1 MLSQPSNQ
9 TPQRTSTPHRVEFLG
24 LAACTFAVSALL
36 LSIPLGAPLRSE
48 VSTAL
53 LVFLGAGL
61 ILMRSVGFRFR
72 GVLPVLLFAGA
83 GIASSALSDFPKQS
97 SLRSASGLALLAT
110 FLAAQPIAA
119 TPWAMR
125 VLRGAASV
133 AVFALLIDMMA
144 QVLGGSSLLQSRLAP
159 TGHTRFAG
167 SLPNPNEAACIAILA
182 PLSIAGQS
190 LGSRSLVSRG
200 KHRLVALLHA
210 VFVTASALLVAFY
223 SGSRATFLGVNAAL
237 SMMLW
242 LTRRRAVLGAL
253 SVSALLV
260 LCAWVF
266 DLGSVRARVL
276 DTFAINDDWRLRVWQ
291 VAWHSFLDAPIFG
304 QGPSVFFE
312 VHERARLLPASSG
325 ITPAPGGMPWAHCV
339 PLEILCERGLVGFAC
354 AAWIVTTVLRHLRRA
369 LSHPKTR
376 PTAVPLA
383 SALAA
388 IAIMSLVD
396 LSLMKD
402 WCIYLFALVGG
413 LICGMGRGLGCGLG
427 CEPSPSEASST
438 VPQTTTSCDETS
450 TTVDE
455 SSRSVESIV
464 R

>member
-1 MLSQPSNQ
+1 
-9 TPQRTSTPHRVEFLG
+9 
-24 LAACTFAVSALL
+24 
-36 LSIPLGAPLRSE
+36 
-48 VSTAL
+48 
-53 LVFLGAGL
+53 
-61 ILMRSVGFRFR
+61 
-72 GVLPVLLFAGA
+72 
-83 GIASSALSDFPKQS
+83 
-97 SLRSASGLALLAT
+97 
-110 FLAAQPIAA
+110 
-119 TPWAMR
+119 
-125 VLRGAASV
+125 
-133 AVFALLIDMMA
+133 LLIDMMA
-144 QVLGGSSLLQSRLAP
+144 QVWGGSSLLQPRLAP

-167 SLPNPNEAACIAILA
+167 SLPNPNEVACIAILA

-190 LGSRSLVSRG
+190 LVSRG
-200 KHRLVALLHA
+200 KHRLFALLNV

-237 SMMLW
+237 SMTLW

-260 LCAWVF
+260 LCAWIF

-291 VAWHSFLDAPIFG
+291 VAWHSFLDAPLFG

-312 VHERARLLPASSG
+312 VHERARLLPASSS

-354 AAWIVTTVLRHLRRA
+354 AAWIVTTVLRHLRSA

-383 SALAA
+383 SVIAA

-402 WCIYLFALVGG
+402 WCIYLFALAGG
-413 LICGMGRGLGCGLG
+413 LICGMGRGLG

-438 VPQTTTSCDETS
+438 AAQTTTSRDETS

-455 SSRSVESIV
+455 SSRSAASIV

>member
-1 MLSQPSNQ
+1 VLSQHSIQPLQ
-9 TPQRTSTPHRVEFLG
+9 HTSTPCLVEQLG

-53 LVFLGAGL
+53 LVLLGAGL
-61 ILMRSVGFRFR
+61 ILVRYGGFRFH
-72 GVLPVLLFAGA
+72 GLLPILLFAAA

-97 SLRSASGLALLAT
+97 TARSASGLALLAT
-110 FLAAQPIAA
+110 FFAAQRIVA
-119 TPWAMR
+119 TPWSMR
-125 VLRGAASV
+125 VLRGAASL
-133 AVFALLIDMMA
+133 AVFVLLIDMMA
-144 QVLGGSSLLQSRLAP
+144 QVWGGSSLLQSRLAP

-167 SLPNPNEAACIAILA
+167 SLPNPNEVACIAILA
-182 PLSIAGQS
+182 PLSIAGES
-190 LGSRSLVSRG
+190 LMSRG
-200 KHRLVALLHA
+200 KHRRLALIN
-210 VFVTASALLVAFY
+210 VVCVTASALLVAFY

-260 LCAWVF
+260 LCAWIF
-266 DLGSVRARVL
+266 DLGSVRVRVL
-276 DTFAINDDWRLRVWQ
+276 DTFAMHDDWRFRVWQ

-325 ITPAPGGMPWAHCV
+325 ITPAPGGMPWVHCV
-339 PLEILCERGLVGFAC
+339 PLEILTERGLVGFVG

-383 SALAA
+383 SAVAA

-413 LICGMGRGLGCGLG
+413 LCCGSGCGLG
-427 CEPSPSEASST
+427 CEPSPSDASST
-438 VPQTTTSCDETS
+438 AADTTTSRDETS
-450 TTVDE
+450 TTGDE
-455 SSRSVESIV
+455 SSHSVASKV

>member
-1 MLSQPSNQ
+1 
-9 TPQRTSTPHRVEFLG
+9 
-24 LAACTFAVSALL
+24 
-36 LSIPLGAPLRSE
+36 

-61 ILMRSVGFRFR
+61 ILIRAVGFRFR

-110 FLAAQPIAA
+110 FFAAQPIAA

-144 QVLGGSSLLQSRLAP
+144 QVWGESSLLQPRLAP

-167 SLPNPNEAACIAILA
+167 SLPNPNEVACIAILA
-182 PLSIAGQS
+182 PLSVAGQA
-190 LGSRSLVSRG
+190 LVSRSLASRSLMSRSLLSHG
-200 KHRLVALLHA
+200 THRPFALLNA

-242 LTRRRAVLGAL
+242 LTRRRALLGAL
-253 SVSALLV
+253 SVSACLV
-260 LCAWVF
+260 LCAWIF
-266 DLGSVRARVL
+266 DLGSVRVRVL
-276 DTFAINDDWRLRVWQ
+276 DTFAIHDDWRLRVWQ

-312 VHERARLLPASSG
+312 VHERARVLPASSG

-376 PTAVPLA
+376 PTAVPLT
-383 SALAA
+383 SAIAA

-413 LICGMGRGLGCGLG
+413 LVCGVG
-427 CEPSPSEASST
+427 CEPSPSEASSN
-438 VPQTTTSCDETS
+438 VAPTTTSCDETS
-450 TTVDE
+450 TTGDE
-455 SSRSVESIV
+455 SSRSAASIV